1 MVMFILSRPGALL
14 PCLPSPSYLFST
26 AVSLLL
32 LMFPPSP
39 FTADAGRCLLLIS
52 ALDSRHLTTNRSTAS
67 GIPCY
72 HFPAFFATVAH
83 NAVSAPNNNGATSV
97 DPSVAR
103 NSQRSSTM
111 HLFQVFNFTP
121 GLGFAP
127 PAIAPNI
134 NRVGNRS
141 LLSGASP
148 WFLLLLLLLLLLLF
162 SRNKCGCQNKTK
174 KQTKKAHKMKST

>member
-1 MVMFILSRPGALL
+1 MVMFLLSRPGALL
-14 PCLPSPSYLFST
+14 PCLPSPSYLFSA

-32 LMFPPSP
+32 LLFPPSP

-148 WFLLLLLLLLLLLF
+148 WFLLLLLLLLLLF
-162 SRNKCGCQNKTK
+162 SRNADAKTK
-174 KQTKKAHKMKST
+174 QKNRRRRHTR